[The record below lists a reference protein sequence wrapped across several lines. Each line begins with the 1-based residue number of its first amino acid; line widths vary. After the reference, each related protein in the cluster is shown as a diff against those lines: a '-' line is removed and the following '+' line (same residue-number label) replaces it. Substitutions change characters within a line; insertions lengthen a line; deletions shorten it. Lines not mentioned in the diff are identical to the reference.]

1 MAAGSV
7 IVSRAAAM
15 TRGDED
21 ILEVAVREHSRMVYR
36 IAYSVL
42 RNHHDAEDAT
52 QEAFLKVLRYRR
64 KLEGVHNQKTW
75 LARIAWRVAL
85 DRKKAVPETNID
97 EPDLAIDRLRS
108 SLTSADDLLIS
119 SETVALLERLI
130 SGLPGQ
136 LRHVITLATLR
147 ELSLSEVA
155 AVLEVPE
162 AAVRSRLFRARQ
174 MLKEKLHSL
183 TRRQHGTRQD

>member
-1 MAAGSV
+1 
-7 IVSRAAAM
+7 M
-15 TRGDED
+15 TRGDDD

-64 KLEGVHNQKTW
+64 KLEGVRDQKTW
-75 LARIAWRVAL
+75 LARIAWRVAV

-97 EPDLAIDRLRS
+97 EPDLAIDRLQS

-119 SETVALLERLI
+119 SEIVALLERLI

-136 LRHVITLATLR
+136 LRDVITLATVQ
-147 ELSLSEVA
+147 ELSITEVA
-155 AVLEVPE
+155 AVLEIPE
-162 AAVRSRLFRARQ
+162 AAARARLFRARQ
-174 MLKEKLHSL
+174 MLKEKLESL
-183 TRRQHGTRQD
+183 TRRQHGTRED